1 VPLRTDL
8 GLFLAGLLASSVNAA
23 AGGGTLLSFPSLMAA
38 GLPPIA
44 ANATSTVGLLTGY
57 FASVAGYRAEMRR
70 LRGEVIFAII
80 PSILGGSVGAWL
92 LIRLGAAIF
101 AKIVPGL
108 LLIAAFLLLAQ
119 PLLSAVLRKAPR
131 IDRPVPLF
139 IALLIVALYAGYFG
153 AGAGILF
160 LAAMGLMYG
169 RDLGQVNAIK
179 VFVSLLANVI
189 AAVTFLVLELLHP
202 TGTLSFRAVV
212 PLAIGALA
220 GGYLGV
226 RIARRLPP
234 NALRAF
240 AAAVGL
246 GIAVYFLVF
255 RHR

>member
-1 VPLRTDL
+1 MPPRTAL
-8 GLFLAGLLASSVNAA
+8 WLFFAGLLASSVNAA

-38 GLPPIA
+38 GLSPIA
-44 ANATSTVGLLTGY
+44 ANATSTVGLLSGY
-57 FASVAGYRAEMRR
+57 LASVAGYRTDMRR
-70 LRGEVIFAII
+70 LRGEVIFSII
-80 PSILGGSVGAWL
+80 PSIVGGSLGAWL

-101 AKIVPGL
+101 ARIVPGL
-108 LLIAAFLLLAQ
+108 LLVAAFLLLAQ
-119 PLLSAVLRKAPR
+119 PVLSAVLRKAPR

-139 IALLIVALYAGYFG
+139 IATFIVALYAGYFG

-189 AAVTFLVLELLHP
+189 AATTFMILELLHP

-212 PLAIGALA
+212 PLACGAVS

-226 RIARRLPP
+226 RVARRLPP
-234 NALRAF
+234 EGLRTF
-240 AAAVGL
+240 AATIGL
-246 GIAVYFLVF
+246 GIAVYFLFF
-255 RHR
+255 RRR